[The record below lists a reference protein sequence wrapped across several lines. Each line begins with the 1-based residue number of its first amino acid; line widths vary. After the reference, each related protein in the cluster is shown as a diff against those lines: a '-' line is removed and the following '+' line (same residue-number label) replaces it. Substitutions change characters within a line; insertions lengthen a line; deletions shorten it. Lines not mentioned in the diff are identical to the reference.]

1 MLAWRQLHVLSSL
14 SRCIALAGQAGLTG
28 QSRLFPQG
36 SLRLPGR
43 APDHPQ
49 DSRLVQLSR
58 ISESLSRS

>member
-1 MLAWRQLHVLSSL
+1 MVDYCPRSL
-14 SRCIALAGQAGLTG
+14 GSPSL
-28 QSRLFPQG
+28 G

-43 APDHPQ
+43 APDQPQ